1 MVDVSV
7 VDAPILI
14 VDDEPSLLLLAER
27 VLRRAGY
34 LNIHTTTDP
43 SRALE
48 LFIEVRPDLLLLDL
62 HMPIVNGFR
71 VMEIVRSLA
80 APAEYVPIIV
90 LTADTTLDTK
100 RRALASG
107 ATDFLT
113 KPFDAVEV
121 GLRVRNALT
130 MRRLHVQVRD
140 QNLVLE
146 QRVIERTR
154 DLEAAR
160 LELLDRLAVAAEFR
174 DDTTGQ
180 HTLRVARMASELAQ
194 RLGYQRDRLDLFA
207 RAAALHDVGKIGVSD
222 QILLKHGRL
231 DGIERDAMRS
241 HTVIGARI
249 LSGSRFE
256 TLQLAAD
263 IAMTHHERWDG
274 NGYPRRLA
282 NLAIPIGG
290 RIVAVADVFDALV
303 HERPYKPA
311 WTVRDAIGEIQR
323 QSGLQFDPTVVDAF
337 SDAALSLTEIAVA
350 TQVDPSVA

>member
-1 MVDVSV
+1 MVDVSI

-14 VDDEPSLLLLAER
+14 VDDEPGLLLLAER
-27 VLRRAGY
+27 ILRRAGY
-34 LNIHTTTDP
+34 LNIHATTDP
-43 SRALE
+43 RRAIE
-48 LFIEVRPDLLLLDL
+48 LFVEVRPDLLLLDL
-62 HMPIVNGFR
+62 HMPVVDGFQ
-71 VMEIVRSLA
+71 VMEIVRSLTA
-80 APAEYVPIIV
+80 TSEYVPIIV

-100 RRALASG
+100 RRALANG

-130 MRRLHVQVRD
+130 LRRLHVQVRE
-140 QNLVLE
+140 QNLALE
-146 QRVIERTR
+146 QRVVERTS
-154 DLEAAR
+154 DLEDAR

-207 RAAALHDVGKIGVSD
+207 RAAALHDVGKIGVAD

-231 DGIERDAMRS
+231 GDAERDAMRA

-274 NGYPRRLA
+274 NGYPRGLA
-282 NLAIPIGG
+282 NHAIPIGG

-303 HERPYKPA
+303 HERPYKSA
-311 WTVRDAIGEIQR
+311 WSIRDAIAEIQR
-323 QSGLQFDPTVVDAF
+323 QSGLQFDPVVVEAF
-337 SDAALSLTEIAVA
+337 SDAAYSLTDIAVA
-350 TQVDPSVA
+350 SRVDPSVA